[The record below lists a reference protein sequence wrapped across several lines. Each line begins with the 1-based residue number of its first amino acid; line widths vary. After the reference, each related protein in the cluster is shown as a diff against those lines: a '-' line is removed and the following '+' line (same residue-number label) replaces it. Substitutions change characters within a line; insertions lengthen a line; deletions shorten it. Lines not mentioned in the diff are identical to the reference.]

1 MNFAKVYKKHIKKKG
16 ISGALPHNLTDEL
29 LDYLVVHI
37 EQYIQDN
44 NQFPSI
50 IFVPVLA
57 IQGYLI
63 GNSDKKVIHVSFDS
77 DEELEQAFHAY
88 VAWVVIEKSNRV
100 KNVVQDKESLPTL
113 ENIFVNK
120 SATIIL

>member
-16 ISGALPHNLTDEL
+16 IIGALPHNLTDEL
-29 LDYLVVHI
+29 LDYLIVHI

-57 IQGYLI
+57 IQGYLT
-63 GNSDKKVIHVSFDS
+63 GSFDKKVIHVSFDS

-88 VAWVVIEKSNRV
+88 VAWVVIEKSHRV
-100 KNVVQDKESLPTL
+100 NQVVQDKDSLPTL
-113 ENIFVNK
+113 ENIFVKK
-120 SATIIL
+120 STKIRF